1 MKMSASLLSRLLLV
15 SFCLV
20 HAQQRVTDG
29 FLATEDGTRLA
40 YKVIGDGSEVLIVP
54 GGYSSLGTDFS
65 LLAAGRK
72 LILYDQRGRGLS
84 DPVIASSRLGI
95 DYEVRDLEAVRKHFH
110 AERISLLGCSYL
122 GGVIVLYALEHPKYV
137 VRLIE
142 VDPIPP
148 RRELFAQ
155 AEQVLN
161 DRLDKAAEEHLERMR
176 QAGASKS
183 SPIQFCQEADKVFN
197 PAYFGDPAAAAK
209 YHTHCELANE
219 QPDAADKNWDSLDR
233 SLGNWDWRP
242 RLKSVKSPVLIVYGT
257 KDWIPESAAQEWVEG
272 LPNARLLKLAG
283 VGHISWFERSD
294 LVFAAADSFL
304 HGSLPDGAS
313 QVPRPR

>member
-1 MKMSASLLSRLLLV
+1 MRTICLLVCLLLE
-15 SFCLV
+15 SFRLV
-20 HAQQRVTDG
+20 HAQSDSATG
-29 FLATEDGTRLA
+29 LLSTEDGTHLA
-40 YKVIGDGSEVLIVP
+40 YKVMGDGSEVLIVP

-65 LLAAGRK
+65 PLAAGRK

-84 DPVIASSRLGI
+84 DPVTVSSRLGI
-95 DYEVRDLEAVRKHFH
+95 DYEVRDLEAVRQHFH

-122 GGVIVLYALEHPKYV
+122 GGVVVLYALEHPEHV

-155 AEQVLN
+155 AEQVLS
-161 DRLDKAAEEHLERMR
+161 DRLDKVAEEHLEKMR
-176 QAGASKS
+176 QAGVSKAD
-183 SPIQFCQEADKVFN
+183 PIQFCREADKVFN
-197 PAYFGDPAAAAK
+197 PAYFGDPSAAAK
-209 YHTHCELANE
+209 YHTHCELVNE
-219 QPDAADKNWDSLDR
+219 QAEAANKNWNSLDR

-242 RLKSVKSPVLIVYGT
+242 RLRSVKSPVLIVYGT
-257 KDWIPESAAQEWVEG
+257 KDWIPESAAQEWVKG
-272 LPNARLLKLAG
+272 LSNARLLKLAG

-304 HGSLPDGAS
+304 HGSWPDGAIES
-313 QVPRPR
+313 AAR